1 MRSKAIC
8 TGIIL
13 ALAAGSAALTFSHPQ
28 DPDQDDVRGAF
39 LTSRPKTAAK
49 PASTSTA
56 RPSRRR
62 PRSNSNGDGTSS
74 SSSNSNRGT
83 TGTAGTSTTATGSAQ
98 RIGLGLTLFMRD
110 STGLAVRVDPTSE
123 FHSGDRVRVLLET
136 NADGHLYIFST
147 TNGGDPVMIYP
158 DPQLDEAGNY
168 LKAHVPF
175 EIPSS
180 LATEERLRWFRF
192 DANAGTEHLYFIF
205 TREPL
210 SGVPIEDDLLKYC
223 SEGKDR
229 CPWHPTGDQWTAW
242 QKELTGKLQIA
253 PTPKNGMAQTKVER
267 EAVTRGIGLAQDDP
281 EPSMVMMTASTGPRL
296 LVTSLDLVHK

>member
-1 MRSKAIC
+1 
-8 TGIIL
+8 
-13 ALAAGSAALTFSHPQ
+13 
-28 DPDQDDVRGAF
+28 
-39 LTSRPKTAAK
+39 
-49 PASTSTA
+49 
-56 RPSRRR
+56 
-62 PRSNSNGDGTSS
+62 
-74 SSSNSNRGT
+74 
-83 TGTAGTSTTATGSAQ
+83 
-98 RIGLGLTLFMRD
+98 MRD
-110 STGLAVRVDPTSE
+110 STGLAVRVDPTNE

-229 CPWHPTGDQWTAW
+229 CPWRPTSDQWTAW

-267 EAVTRGIGLAQDDP
+267 DAVTRGIGLAKDDP